1 MELDVIEIGSRYPGL
16 SVSQGQGDIRVC
28 YRKPFAQD
36 GEWRLLFFV
45 QLAIELSIAGSQA
58 AVSFSGGL
66 ANVGV
71 AVAVARDHLEEGR
84 ESAFLAARVMRGEN
98 PAHIPF
104 ATSKKTKLVVNL
116 AGQKNFAA

>member
-1 MELDVIEIGSRYPGL
+1 M
-16 SVSQGQGDIRVC
+16 
-28 YRKPFAQD
+28 PFTQN

-45 QLAIELSIAGSQA
+45 RLATELSIAGSQA

-71 AVAVARDHLEEGR
+71 VVAVARDHLEEGR
-84 ESAFLAARVMRGEN
+84 ESAFLAARVMRGQN
-98 PAHIPF
+98 PAYIPF

-116 AGQKNFAA
+116 AAAKEFRCLRPENMLHRVGG